1 MTSPQLCTLSRC
13 ARLLTL
19 NPQNG
24 SQLELSGSFSRRL
37 RALSPTLLGMAFLI
51 GTPLFH
57 DLPFR
62 ASQSRTFH
70 PGTAEVMAASLSG
83 GAVANEGMALSRSG
97 TASITIDYPR
107 DNSIFPPE
115 ITAPTFMWRDPDA
128 STSSWRIDIT
138 FADGS
143 QSIHA
148 TTPGEPMQIGE
159 IDPRCISNSNQL
171 PSLTPEQAA
180 AHTWKPDK
188 EVWTAIKRHST
199 EHSATVTITGL
210 DAANHRLT
218 QGYVSL
224 STSKDPVGAPIFY
237 RDVPLMPFEGKK
249 GIVQPLSPSL
259 LYLINWRLRDIG
271 KPESRIVMHNLYT
284 CVNCHSFSRDG
295 KTMGIDVDG
304 PNNDKGLYAIVP
316 VQQHMVIR
324 NQDTVKWN
332 TDLRVGQVRVGFMSQ
347 VSPDGQYVLSTFAGP
362 DQSIPSSYFVN
373 NFKDYRFLQVFYP
386 TRGILAW
393 YSRATGRRQPLP
405 GADDPRYV
413 QTDGVWSPDGT
424 YIVFARAEAKDPN
437 PKGLKLPLQ
446 ANDPNEVQIQYSL
459 YRVPFN
465 GGRGGKAEPIAGASN
480 NGMSNNFPKI
490 SPDGRWIVFVKN
502 RNGQLMRP
510 DSELYIVPAAGGVA
524 RRMRCN
530 TSRMNSWH
538 SFSPNGRWLV
548 FSSKS
553 RSPYTQMFL
562 THIDAKGNDSPP
574 IYVDNSTAANRAV
587 NLPEFV
593 NISPDGIENID
604 VPASDFYRVVDEA
617 MDSMKQKDIPAA
629 LDKWQKALEMDPADA
644 QANNGMGIAVA
655 LSGKPEA
662 AIPYFQKATQIN
674 ADFFEAYY
682 NLGALQERAKRID
695 EAADAWQ
702 NTVRIRPK
710 FAQGHENLGYDFY
723 MQGKFSESLAQLRL
737 ALEEEPNRLFALNLA
752 ASLLG
757 TCPDS
762 SIRNGAESLQLAD
775 RAKQL
780 SEGKNAA
787 ILDTLSAAYAETGR
801 FEQAIET
808 EQEALGLATQQGNAA
823 LAATLKLHLERYS
836 RKEPLRIPPD
846 SASF

>member
-1 MTSPQLCTLSRC
+1 MD
-13 ARLLTL
+13 
-19 NPQNG
+19 
-24 SQLELSGSFSRRL
+24 LSGPFTSRL
-37 RALSPTLLGMAFLI
+37 RALRPTLLGILFLL
-51 GTPLFH
+51 GVLLVYQ
-57 DLPFR
+57 LPFR
-62 ASQSRTFH
+62 ASRSWAFH
-70 PGTAEVMAASLSG
+70 LDTAGVLAAPRSG
-83 GAVANEGMALSRSG
+83 GPTGNG
-97 TASITIDYPR
+97 SISIDYPQ

-115 ITAPTFMWRDPDA
+115 ITAPTFIWRDLDA
-128 STSSWRIDIT
+128 SINRWRIDIT

-143 QSIHA
+143 EPIHA
-148 TTPGEPMQIGE
+148 TSSGEPMRIGD
-159 IDPRCISNSNQL
+159 IDPRCISNSNEL
-171 PSLTPEQAA
+171 PSLTPEQIT

-188 EVWTAIKRHST
+188 EVWESIKRHST
-199 EHSATVTITGL
+199 EHSAEVTITGL
-210 DAANHRLT
+210 DATSHQLT
-218 QGYVSL
+218 QGHVSL

-237 RDVPLMPFEGKK
+237 RDVPLMPSEGKK

-259 LYLINWRLRDIG
+259 LYLINWRLRDIA
-271 KPESRIVMHNLYT
+271 KPESRIVMHDLHT
-284 CVNCHSFSRDG
+284 CGNCHSFSRDG

-332 TDLRVGQVRVGFMSQ
+332 TDLRVGEARVGFMSQ
-347 VSPDGQYVLSTFAGP
+347 ISPDGEYVLSTFAGQ

-373 NFKDYRFLQVFYP
+373 NFKDYKFLQVFYP
-386 TRGILAW
+386 TRGILAV
-393 YSRATGRRQPLP
+393 YSRATDHRQPLP

-437 PKGLKLPLQ
+437 REPLTLPLQ

-465 GGRGGKAEPIAGASN
+465 GGRGGKAEPIAGASY

-510 DSELYIVPAAGGVA
+510 DSELYIVPVAGGVA

-562 THIDAKGNDSPP
+562 THIDASGNDSPP

-587 NLPEFV
+587 NIPEFV
-593 NISPDGIENID
+593 NIPPDGIENID

-617 MDSMKQKDIPAA
+617 MESMKQRDVPAA
-629 LDKWQKALEMDPADA
+629 LVSWQKALAMDPEDA
-644 QANNGMGIAVA
+644 QANNGMGIAVG
-655 LSGKPEA
+655 LSGRPEA
-662 AIPYFQKATQIN
+662 AIPYFQKAIQIN
-674 ADFFEAYY
+674 RDFFEAYF
-682 NLGALQERAKRID
+682 NLGSLQERAKRID

-710 FAQGHENLGYDFY
+710 FALGHENLGYDFY
-723 MQGKFSESLAQLRL
+723 LQAKFSASLAQLRL
-737 ALEEEPNRLFALNLA
+737 ALEEEFDRVFALNLA

-757 TCPDS
+757 TCPDE
-762 SIRNGAESLQLAD
+762 SIRNGAESLRLAD

-780 SEGKNAA
+780 SGGKNAA
-787 ILDTLSAAYAETGR
+787 ILDTLSTAYAENGR

-808 EQEALGLATQQGNAA
+808 EQEAVGLATQQGNAA
-823 LAATLKLHLERYS
+823 LAAMLKLHLERYL
-836 RKEPLRIPPD
+836 RKEPVRVPPD
-846 SASF
+846 SVSF